1 MKDTEKSVDEI
12 IEEAMRG
19 IHDDIKKNEES
30 EADIEFIDLDLEG
43 EDFEKNI
50 WNRKKD
56 SDDEGFLDED
66 EFEGK
71 DASDGGDEDFE
82 ELFDKDYEEPEDLEY
97 LDDSEEEEDSAE
109 DSDYEDEPDYGE
121 DEEPEDTESEDIE
134 LEDIELEDIELEDTL
149 LEDIELEE
157 SEAEEA
163 ADIEAEEDKKLRR
176 HKMKKRIGIAAGSVT
191 GVLAAVY
198 IGFAVFFGSHFM
210 FFTTINGT
218 DFSMKSVEQV
228 ESYMKEQVAGY
239 TLTLEE
245 SGGGTEEIKGTD
257 ISLEYVPGKELERL
271 VKKQD
276 NFLWIKSL
284 WEKPKI
290 EAAIGVKYNE
300 EALTGQ
306 IAGLSCLIP
315 ENQTASVDAHP
326 EFQETA
332 FVVVPEVIGTQI
344 DTEKLGSAV
353 TESINGFKPSVDLS
367 EAGCYIQPRFVEDSP
382 EVVAAKDAMNS
393 YLGAN
398 ITYDFSPSTE
408 VVDAAVI
415 SQWVKVDADMNVTFD
430 EEAVRAYIASLAEKY
445 DTAGK
450 PREFTTANGNVVTV
464 EGGTYGWEIDQETE
478 YASLIANI
486 QNAETVTREP
496 AYISRAASHDAM
508 DVGNTYVEVDL
519 TNQHMWY
526 IQDGQV
532 MMDSAVVT
540 GSTIIRGRAT
550 PQGTYTILEMMRNK
564 TLTGAI
570 DPSTGEPE
578 YRTPV
583 AFWMRVTWSG
593 VGFHD
598 ATWQSSFGG
607 TRYRNGYGSHGCI
620 NMPYG
625 QASTL
630 YSMLSV
636 GTPVVIHY

>member
-12 IEEAMRG
+12 IEEAMRE

-30 EADIEFIDLDLEG
+30 ETDIEFIDLDLDG

-50 WNRKKD
+50 WNREKA
-56 SDDEGFLDED
+56 SDDEGFLDD
-66 EFEGK
+66 EFDEK
-71 DASDGGDEDFE
+71 EDLDEDFV
-82 ELFDKDYEEPEDLEY
+82 ELFDKDYEEFEDLE
-97 LDDSEEEEDSAE
+97 DVDTDRTE
-109 DSDYEDEPDYGE
+109 DSDDDEPDY
-121 DEEPEDTESEDIE
+121 EEEVPEDIESEDPDAE
-134 LEDIELEDIELEDTL
+134 DVNLEDMY
-149 LEDIELEE
+149 LEE
-157 SEAEEA
+157 EDFEEKSEDE
-163 ADIEAEEDKKLRR
+163 ISEEDKRLRK
-176 HKMKKRIGIAAGSVT
+176 HKMKKKIGIIAGSAA

-198 IGFAVFFGSHFM
+198 IGFGVFFSSHFM
-210 FFTTINGT
+210 FFTSINGT

-228 ESYMKEQVAGY
+228 EDYMKEQVAGY
-239 TLTLEE
+239 VLKLEE

-257 ISLEYVPGKELERL
+257 ISLEYVPGKELEKL

-290 EAAIGVKYNE
+290 KAAIGVKYNE
-300 EALTGQ
+300 EALAGQ
-306 IAGLSCLIP
+306 MAALQCLVP

-326 EFQETA
+326 EFQETE
-332 FVVVPEVIGTQI
+332 FTVVPEVVGTQI
-344 DTEKLGSAV
+344 DTEKFGSV
-353 TESINGFKPSVDLS
+353 ITEAINGFKPSVNLS
-367 EAGCYIQPRFVEDSP
+367 ETGCYIQPRFVEDSP

-430 EEAVRAYIASLAEKY
+430 EEAVRAYITSLAEKY

-464 EGGTYGWEIDQETE
+464 EGGSYGWEMDQETE

-496 AYISRAASHDAM
+496 AYVSRAASHDTM

-540 GSTIIRGRAT
+540 GSTAIRGRAT

-570 DPSTGEPE
+570 DPETGEPE

-583 AFWMRVTWSG
+583 SFWMRVTWSG
-593 VGFHD
+593 IGFHD

-607 TRYRNGYGSHGCI
+607 TRYRDGYGSHGCI

-625 QASTL
+625 QASSL